1 MIFINKMGLF
11 GRVVK
16 AADLKSAG
24 TFPRRFE
31 PCSSR
36 ILFLPS
42 RISNRWIAISKV
54 VPRSKPVQLLER
66 YRISARKQTNVFQNG
81 YCLTQIALQ
90 LEETLVVCLDWH
102 LIIVIFSIDCLFC
115 LCLLKSNRVYFIILH
130 DLFACFRGT
139 ATKCNDSKMLSGIVD
154 LEGNGTKANVR
165 NSTQGIPPKGLS
177 AIACLVACAVTA
189 VDFTL
194 PFFNN

>member
-1 MIFINKMGLF
+1 M
-11 GRVVK
+11 
-16 AADLKSAG
+16 
-24 TFPRRFE
+24 
-31 PCSSR
+31 
-36 ILFLPS
+36 
-42 RISNRWIAISKV
+42 
-54 VPRSKPVQLLER
+54 
-66 YRISARKQTNVFQNG
+66 
-81 YCLTQIALQ
+81 
-90 LEETLVVCLDWH
+90 
-102 LIIVIFSIDCLFC
+102 IFSIDCLFC

-194 PFFNN
+194 PFFNNKASLWSTKRPCLFICHSAALCWFIGLSYIPVIRGTGQHVKQQY